1 MSSNACAVDHF
12 SSRNIR
18 IPKLDENLPDRAL
31 TRLRARGHD
40 VETALTER
48 LSGAPDPAMLAACV
62 AEDRILVTLD
72 LDFSDIREYP
82 PGSHRGIWVL
92 RPDQQTFASVLAL
105 VEAGIR
111 LSAVERTV
119 GQLWVIDE
127 RRVRIRE

>member
-1 MSSNACAVDHF
+1 MALRF
-12 SSRNIR
+12 
-18 IPKLDENLPDRAL
+18 KLDENLPHRAL
-31 TRLRARGHD
+31 SRLRARGHD

-48 LSGAPDPAMLAACV
+48 LSGAPDSAILAACI

-92 RPDQQTFASVLAL
+92 RPDQQTFAPVLAL

-119 GQLWVIDE
+119 GQLWVIDQ